1 MCIRDSNSEQTGAAI
16 RNDANQ
22 MGGTWGI
29 PGILTIDRDGAEDAG
44 QNVTNFRTNADVSSN
59 MVCNADIS
67 TGGLYTTYNVC
78 STANIPAYDQAMTM
92 VETGSNTGHFVN
104 WDDAMKTNV
113 VISNE
118 ALRGTTSTVAYDD
131 VRYTILHMTSFG
143 SVEYDT

>member
-1 MCIRDSNSEQTGAAI
+1 MFDENGANNSEQTGAAI

-78 STANIPAYDQAMTM
+78 STANIPAYDQAMT
-92 VETGSNTGHFVN
+92 
-104 WDDAMKTNV
+104 
-113 VISNE
+113 
-118 ALRGTTSTVAYDD
+118 
-131 VRYTILHMTSFG
+131 YTCIECVSCIK
-143 SVEYDT
+143 EE

>member
-1 MCIRDSNSEQTGAAI
+1 
-16 RNDANQ
+16 
-22 MGGTWGI
+22 
-29 PGILTIDRDGAEDAG
+29 
-44 QNVTNFRTNADVSSN
+44 
-59 MVCNADIS
+59 
-67 TGGLYTTYNVC
+67 
-78 STANIPAYDQAMTM
+78 MTM

-131 VRYTILHMTSFG
+131 VRYTILHMPSFG